1 MNFLFVEVVQHDDGD
16 DDDEKMNL
24 LNYDSEFLLLNHDEF
39 RCY

>member
-1 MNFLFVEVVQHDDGD
+1 MNFLFVQVVQHDDGD
-16 DDDEKMNL
+16 DDDEKMN